1 MGLNVQHVIKNVRQ
15 QTSKMFER
23 FIKINHHRVQMIHD
37 AIIEPD
43 LTIEP
48 CTPGETD
55 HMFEKFMMITN
66 LIIATGVWLTLVMQ
80 IFDLV

>member
-1 MGLNVQHVIKNVRQ
+1 
-15 QTSKMFER
+15 MFER
-23 FIKINHHRVQMIHD
+23 FIKINHHRVQMIHLPLIHD

-43 LTIEP
+43 LTISTEP
-48 CTPGETD
+48 RTQGETD

-80 IFDLV
+80 ILDLV